1 MTITYQQAK
10 RIRKSS
16 LTGLIAD
23 QLQYERKIGTAVK
36 KAISLKTRGT
46 IMGLTQKFDPLN
58 IAKILTFG
66 SSLGPAILGHL
77 TKRDA
82 RDIQYFTGRLKPIR
96 ESKGRVEKI
105 GRGGDMGDVTSSPVL
120 QQIYAHLLKT
130 RDENKQRAQIQMNY
144 EEEYKIESE
153 RRHKELLEVLSGLS
167 GKTIT
172 VTKITKT
179 EGNVVGGFLD
189 KIRDMIG
196 GAVNGLKTMVETLFQ
211 NFAKWVTKSL
221 EVLTKSLSTLVRL
234 AVAPLRLLLG
244 NPIVLGALAALA
256 GAYAIKGFRESE
268 TGLKTNIAR
277 LDRYIP
283 QKQYELDR
291 EIRLFGEN
299 SPKVAPKR
307 EALQKLMDERKGYQQ
322 KLDDLGS
329 AESKEKETTSVFD
342 KFKSMFTGDYD
353 KMFEKTDFKVDM
365 PNLSFPS
372 LESPAPAPERV
383 QPTPISEMTKDRAQT
398 ARADFAK
405 VDPRL
410 KIVTGEMDT
419 KGNMLNRV
427 TNENI
432 QNKLETKTAPPEPVV
447 NNTNINKTSET
458 TTIKKNL
465 PNVRNSEATFQRMIF
480 DSTRVV

>member
-23 QLQYERKIGTAVK
+23 QLQYEKKIGTAVK

-105 GRGGDMGDVTSSPVL
+105 GRLGAMDDAVSSPVL
-120 QQIYAHLLKT
+120 QQIYSHLLKT
-130 RDENKQRAQIQMNY
+130 RDENKQRAQLQMNY

-153 RRHKELLEVLSGLS
+153 RRHKELLEVLSGLG

-172 VTKITKT
+172 VTKIKK
-179 EGNVVGGFLD
+179 EESGVGGFLD
-189 KIRDMIG
+189 RIREMIG
-196 GAVNGLKTMVETLFQ
+196 GAVNGLKSMVETLFQ

-322 KLDDLGS
+322 KLDELGS
-329 AESKEKETTSVFD
+329 SEGKEKETTSVFD
-342 KFKSMFTGDYD
+342 KFKSMITGDYD
-353 KMFEKTDFKVDM
+353 KMFEKPDFKADM
-365 PNLSFPS
+365 PDLKFPN
-372 LESPAPAPERV
+372 LESPTPTPERV
-383 QPTPISEMTKDRAQT
+383 QPTPISEMTKDRAQS

-447 NNTNINKTSET
+447 NNTNINKTSQT